1 MSRKSDR
8 RELFKDLKGGKI
20 QLVYYLH
27 GPDPYMLDAA
37 VDAICDAA
45 APEGLNEFNHD
56 KFRGRDVEG
65 QKVLAAVEQLPF
77 MAKRRIVIL
86 RDAQAMPTRELDE
99 FAEYF
104 ENPSDLTVFIIHA
117 MTADK
122 KLDGRISAV
131 KKMRKVAAEYEFK
144 AFYENELDGFLN
156 REASKRKLNLA
167 PAARAYL
174 IEAVGTDLN
183 PLVDALNRIDLYLG
197 DDAENRSVGEELV
210 QEIIAETRVHS
221 IFSLT
226 DALGSRDLE
235 RSLKLIDGML
245 LSGEPALRILAM
257 IARHFRILTK
267 LKDPSLRSGSRND
280 TARAVGVTPYFLKD
294 YQRDAGRF
302 SISELDQV
310 RTRLLEVD
318 SSLKSSGLSDRVVLE
333 SLLMDICMKP
343 AELRA

>member
-1 MSRKSDR
+1 MSRSSDR
-8 RELFKDLKGGKI
+8 RELFKELKAGKLE
-20 QLVYYLH
+20 LVYYLH

-37 VDAICDAA
+37 VDAISDAA

-56 KFRGRDVEG
+56 KFRGRDTEG
-65 QKVLAAVEQLPF
+65 DRVLAAVEQLPF
-77 MAKRRIVIL
+77 MSKRRIVIL
-86 RDAQAMPTRELDE
+86 RDAQAMPTREFDVL
-99 FAEYF
+99 AEYF
-104 ENPSDLTVFIIHA
+104 ENPSESTVLIVHA

-122 KLDGRISAV
+122 KLDGRNSAV

-156 REASKRKLNLA
+156 REASRRSLNLSN
-167 PAARAYL
+167 AARAYL
-174 IEAVGTDLN
+174 VEAVGTELN
-183 PLVDALNRIDLYLG
+183 PLIDALNRIDLYLG
-197 DDAENRSVGEELV
+197 KSEEKRPVDDDLV

-245 LSGEPALRILAM
+245 LSGEPPLRILAM
-257 IARHFRILTK
+257 IARHFRILTR
-267 LKDPSLRSGSRND
+267 LKDPSLRSARRND
-280 TARAVGVTPYFLKD
+280 VARAVGVVPYFLKD

-302 SISELDQV
+302 GITELDEI
-310 RTRLLEVD
+310 RSRLLEVD
-318 SSLKSSGLSDRVVLE
+318 SALKSSGLSDRVVLE

-343 AELRA
+343 AQMH